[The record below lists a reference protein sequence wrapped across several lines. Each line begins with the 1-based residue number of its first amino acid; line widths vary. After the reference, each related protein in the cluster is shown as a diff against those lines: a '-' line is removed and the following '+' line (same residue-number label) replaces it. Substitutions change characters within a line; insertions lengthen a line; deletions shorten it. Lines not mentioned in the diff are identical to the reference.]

1 MKRISFFALIISA
14 VIACTL
20 NACSKDELIP
30 SANGSQVNEAPSP
43 APFTI
48 DLVADNWNKVM
59 PGIYSC
65 SFKNIIPRGY
75 RNNRSMKVYLLKA
88 DQKTQIDDPINYMGG
103 ELSAITT
110 TTDVTINYRCYTKL
124 PFEYL
129 QIKVEIG

>member
-1 MKRISFFALIISA
+1 MKRISFFVVIINA
-14 VIACTL
+14 VIT
-20 NACSKDELIP
+20 CSLSSCNKDELTP
-30 SANGSQVNEAPSP
+30 SINGSQVNEAPAP

-48 DLVADNWNKVM
+48 DLVADKWNKIM

-65 SFKNIIPRGY
+65 SFKNIIPPGY
-75 RNNRSMKVYLLKA
+75 RNHRSMKVYLLKA
-88 DQKTQIDDPINYMGG
+88 DQKIQIDDPINFMGG